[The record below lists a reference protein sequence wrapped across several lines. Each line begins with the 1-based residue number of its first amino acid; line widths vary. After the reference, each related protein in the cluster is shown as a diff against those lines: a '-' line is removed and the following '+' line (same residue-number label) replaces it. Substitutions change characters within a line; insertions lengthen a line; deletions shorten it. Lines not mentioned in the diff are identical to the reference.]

1 MQWMTP
7 YLIVLIHCIQ
17 ASSYL
22 LIHYL
27 IVLIH
32 CIQCVLGA
40 AAHTGFVLKL
50 IKSIYGLKQAGRQ
63 WHKKLDSVLQDMGF
77 TLVRCDNSI

>member
-22 LIHYL
+22 LIHNL

-40 AAHTGFVLKL
+40 AAHTREVGEVFLT
-50 IKSIYGLKQAGRQ
+50 
-63 WHKKLDSVLQDMGF
+63 LQ
-77 TLVRCDNSI
+77 IPQEA

>member
-40 AAHTGFVLKL
+40 AAHIYCFQQCCNSQWTGCANVCILC
-50 IKSIYGLKQAGRQ
+50 IYK
-63 WHKKLDSVLQDMGF
+63 HMS
-77 TLVRCDNSI
+77 T

>member
-27 IVLIH
+27 IVLIY
-32 CIQCVLGA
+32 CIQCVLDA
-40 AAHTGFVLKL
+40 AAHSTLRYN
-50 IKSIYGLKQAGRQ
+50 ITTQ
-63 WHKKLDSVLQDMGF
+63 KKYSKMHFQQCKNV
-77 TLVRCDNSI
+77 

>member
-22 LIHYL
+22 LIHNL

-40 AAHTGFVLKL
+40 AAHIRYTNEAYLGRL
-50 IKSIYGLKQAGRQ
+50 IYSHIYRDYVKT
-63 WHKKLDSVLQDMGF
+63 M
-77 TLVRCDNSI
+77 